1 MDLNLIDVDDDYYKD
16 DLQFKDPGQLKS
28 IFNKLELKNLTMIG
42 KMQENE
48 QAYENQVQKENDIK
62 KEMETKYVTQNANR
76 IKLQKSINEAKELVK
91 LSQKKIKQ
99 GTILME
105 NAKDNSHATKK
116 KGPDADKQS
125 VDVDKML
132 DSLRKQII
140 AIYKREI
147 GGGDDPGKKTI
158 TLLNVSVFISN

>member
-1 MDLNLIDVDDDYYKD
+1 
-16 DLQFKDPGQLKS
+16 
-28 IFNKLELKNLTMIG
+28 
-42 KMQENE
+42 
-48 QAYENQVQKENDIK
+48 
-62 KEMETKYVTQNANR
+62 METKYVTQNANR
-76 IKLQKSINEAKELVK
+76 TKLQKSINEAKELVK

-105 NAKDNSHATKK
+105 NSKETSHAAKK